1 MNQFNGIG
9 RIGSVDSRTTSAGI
23 PVTSFS
29 VALNE
34 RCNDK
39 DGKHRREGR
48 LDPCHL
54 LAQAG

>member
-34 RCNDK
+34 RFNGR
-39 DGKHRREGR
+39 DGGAHG
-48 LDPCHL
+48 L
-54 LAQAG
+54 GV